1 MGCGGDTMKKRG
13 FNPFGLPTLLSIL
26 ILILV
31 YSVVSV
37 LLVDVRQ
44 THNSIL
50 KSMDF
55 VADSYMIEKE
65 TDQLIA
71 DVNNIYQSQSSFEEF
86 LLKIDNLEMVNY
98 DKEEDAITIDF
109 ISETQMVK
117 VILDINHENK
127 NLILVS
133 KRLSIINNQDYSLN
147 GDPVYGGQ

>member
-1 MGCGGDTMKKRG
+1 MKKRG

-65 TDQLIA
+65 TDLQIA
-71 DVNNIYQSQSSFEEF
+71 EVNKIYQSQSSFEEF
-86 LLKIDNLEMVNY
+86 LMKIDNLEMVNY
-98 DKEEDAITIDF
+98 DKEEDVITIETV
-109 ISETQMVK
+109 SETQMVK

-127 NLILVS
+127 NLILES
-133 KRLSIINNQDYSLN
+133 KRLSIINTQDYSLN